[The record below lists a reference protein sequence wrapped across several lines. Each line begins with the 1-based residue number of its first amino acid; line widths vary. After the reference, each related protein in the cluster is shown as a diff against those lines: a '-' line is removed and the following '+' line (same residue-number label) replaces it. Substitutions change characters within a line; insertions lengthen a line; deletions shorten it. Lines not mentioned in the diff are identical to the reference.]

1 MGPCMRSWTSYML
14 QNKRFW
20 RHREGKEHII
30 VYVVKLSAKGLPWW
44 LKELTIRLQFG
55 ELGSIPELGRSPR
68 VQFRSVIQLCLTLC
82 HLIDK
87 HTRLPCPSST
97 PGVCWDPGPLSWW
110 WHPTISSSVVPL
122 SSCLQSFPASGS
134 FSMNQFFV
142 SGGQSIGVSASAS
155 ILPMTIHD
163 WFPLGWTGLTS
174 FLTKGLSRVFSS
186 TTVKSI
192 NSLVLSFLY
201 GPTITS
207 IPAYYKNH
215 SFD

>member
-134 FSMNQFFV
+134 FLGLSLLFFQ
-142 SGGQSIGVSASAS
+142 GAS
-155 ILPMTIHD
+155 IL
-163 WFPLGWTGLTS
+163 
-174 FLTKGLSRVFSS
+174 
-186 TTVKSI
+186 
-192 NSLVLSFLY
+192 
-201 GPTITS
+201 
-207 IPAYYKNH
+207 
-215 SFD
+215 